1 MSEDLSK
8 KMLEVPSDML
18 KEIEEYE
25 ESVQGRKSGKKGRYP
40 SNEDVVEAIKNV
52 TGGVINRFNIDVLF
66 DNVKQYL
73 EEHGFDTSALNE
85 TRFWRLVSNLVKK
98 NILRSELE

>member
-1 MSEDLSK
+1 MSDDINK
-8 KMLEVPSDML
+8 KMFEVPSDML

-25 ESVQGRKSGKKGRYP
+25 ESIRGRKSSKKGKYP
-40 SNEDVVEAIKNV
+40 SNEDVVEAIKTV
-52 TGGVINRFNIDVLF
+52 TGGVINRFNIDALF
-66 DNVKQYL
+66 DSVKQYL

-85 TRFWRLVSNLVKK
+85 SRFWRLVSNLVKK